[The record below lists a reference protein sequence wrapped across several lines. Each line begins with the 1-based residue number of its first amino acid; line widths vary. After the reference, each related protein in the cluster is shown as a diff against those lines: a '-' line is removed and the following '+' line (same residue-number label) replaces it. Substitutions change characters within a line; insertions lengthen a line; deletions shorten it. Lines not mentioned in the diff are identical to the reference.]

1 MSDDKSTN
9 EFNLGGTI
17 ETALSGNYELSP
29 VAILQEAWKITLQ
42 NFFRF
47 LPAVI
52 ILLLSQLAIF
62 FVALQLQLDDLTV
75 IIDALQGKGEITST
89 ITNSIWIANFS
100 ADVLSAPLY
109 AGVSLMAMSHA
120 AGLSCRPTQIWKGFQ
135 FAAVASI
142 TIMLTSSIQS
152 GMNLIVPLIS
162 LYLTMAFA
170 MAILLVCEK
179 KLTPF
184 QALFLSFKATNKK
197 LVPLAGIYL
206 TLFIL
211 FVISFMFFGL
221 GLIIVMPLF
230 FNVKG
235 ILYRNMFGIKLQIS
249 SKNDQ
254 NNRVFNA

>member
-1 MSDDKSTN
+1 MSENKPNT
-9 EFNLGGTI
+9 EFNLGGSV
-17 ETALSGNYELSP
+17 ETALTGNYPLSP
-29 VAILQEAWKITLQ
+29 VSVLQEAWKITLS

-62 FVALQLQLDDLTV
+62 FAVLQFQIDDLTM
-75 IIDALQGKGEITST
+75 IIDALQGQGELTDT
-89 ITNSIWIANFS
+89 ITGAIWIANFS
-100 ADVLSAPLY
+100 ADVLSGPLY

-120 AGLSCRPTQIWKGFQ
+120 AGLTCRPTQIWKGFQ

-142 TIMLTSSIQS
+142 TVMLTSSIQS
-152 GMNLIVPLIS
+152 GVNFIIPILS
-162 LYLTMAFA
+162 LYLTMAFS
-170 MAILLVCEK
+170 MSMLLVCEK
-179 KLTPF
+179 KLSPI
-184 QALFLSFKATNKK
+184 QAVFVSFKATNKK

-211 FVISFMFFGL
+211 FVISFMFFGI
-221 GLIIVMPLF
+221 GLVVVMPFF

-235 ILYRNMFGIKLQIS
+235 ILYRNMFGIKLKIS
-249 SKNDQ
+249 AKSDE